1 MSSPKHMRK
10 STKSISK
17 FLHKVL
23 NNVKIIY
30 EITKVLKAII
40 DVFHQ

>member
-1 MSSPKHMRK
+1 MRKTKHMRK

-23 NNVKIIY
+23 TNMKIIY
-30 EITKVLKAII
+30 EITKVLKDII
-40 DVFHQ
+40 NVFH

>member
-1 MSSPKHMRK
+1 MRKAKHMRK

-23 NNVKIIY
+23 TNMKIIY
-30 EITKVLKAII
+30 EITKVLKNII
-40 DVFHQ
+40 DVFH

>member
-1 MSSPKHMRK
+1 MYKSKHMRK

-17 FLHKVL
+17 FLHKIL
-23 NNVKIIY
+23 TNMKIIY
-30 EITKVLKAII
+30 EITKALKDII

>member
-1 MSSPKHMRK
+1 MYKSKHMRK

-17 FLHKVL
+17 FLHKIL
-23 NNVKIIY
+23 TNMKIIY
-30 EITKVLKAII
+30 EITKMLKDII

>member
-1 MSSPKHMRK
+1 MYKSKHMRK
-10 STKSISK
+10 STKSVSK

-23 NNVKIIY
+23 SNMKIIY
-30 EITKVLKAII
+30 EITKLLKDII